1 VSAAGATVAGA
12 GGDKSSRPLL
22 HAVDKSDAALMSV
35 GTLASGVLAYAFN
48 VLAARALGP
57 AAYGAI
63 GALWGGMFLLAVLLF
78 RPIEQTVSRAIAD
91 HVARGEDARPAVR
104 SAAWLTALVT
114 TAAVAGCVFAWAPIT
129 DRLFGGEPVLTVA
142 LVAGLAGYGLSYFAR
157 GLAGGVQWFGGYG
170 LVLLADGVIR
180 FVVALPLLIV
190 ASQTVAAVAIA
201 AAAAGGA
208 VAPLL
213 SRRRGRLRRIH
224 GDPRSSGGDVGAR
237 PSSGGARPSS
247 GAARRD
253 AAGLSGTVRF
263 AAPAAVIA
271 GAEQVLVSG
280 GPLLVLI
287 AGGEGAAAAAGV
299 LFAATLLVRAP
310 VFLLQGVQ
318 ASLLPS
324 LTTFRARGDE
334 ASLHRATVKVA
345 VMLAGFAAALAA
357 GALVAGPFAMEL
369 LYGDEFTAGRVDL
382 ALLCVGIGGFMA
394 AGAFC
399 QAALA
404 RGQAWQA
411 ARGWGL
417 GAIAFVA
424 LELTLSGSAFHRV
437 SLAFAAGSTIAALLL
452 IRTLWRE
459 RT

>member
-1 VSAAGATVAGA
+1 
-12 GGDKSSRPLL
+12 
-22 HAVDKSDAALMSV
+22 MSI

-78 RPIEQTVSRAIAD
+78 RPIEQTISRAVAD
-91 HVARGEDARPAVR
+91 HVARGEDGRPILKAT
-104 SAAWLTALVT
+104 AGLTTLITATALL
-114 TAAVAGCVFAWAPIT
+114 GIVFAWAPIT
-129 DRLFGGEPVLTVA
+129 DRLFGGEPLLTVA
-142 LVAGLAGYGLSYFAR
+142 LMAGLAGYALSYFAR
-157 GLAGGVQWFGGYG
+157 GVVGGVQWFGGYG
-170 LVLLADGVIR
+170 LVLLFDGAIR
-180 FVVALPLLIV
+180 FVLALPLLFV

-208 VAPLL
+208 LAPLA
-213 SRRRGRLRRIH
+213 SRNRGAMRRLA
-224 GDPRSSGGDVGAR
+224 GGNRGSFELGHAV
-237 PSSGGARPSS
+237 S
-247 GAARRD
+247 
-253 AAGLSGTVRF
+253 F
-263 AAPAAVIA
+263 ALPAAVIA
-271 GAEQVLVSG
+271 GAEQILVSG

-287 AGGEGAAAAAGV
+287 AGGPGAAEAAGV

-345 VMLAGFAAALAA
+345 VMLAGFAGALAA
-357 GALVAGPFAMEL
+357 GALIAGPTAMTI

-394 AGAFC
+394 AGVFC

-404 RGQAWQA
+404 RTQAWEA
-411 ARGWGL
+411 ARCWGA
-417 GAIAFVA
+417 GAVAFVV
-424 LELTLSGSAFHRV
+424 LELVLSGTPFHRV
-437 SLAFAAGSTIAALLL
+437 SVAFAVGASIAGLLL
-452 IRTLWRE
+452 MRTLWRE
-459 RT
+459 RA

>member
-1 VSAAGATVAGA
+1 VSTAAATPVVAAGGA
-12 GGDKSSRPLL
+12 ELRPQL
-22 HAVDKSDAALMSV
+22 HVVDRSDATLMSV

-57 AAYGAI
+57 AAYGAV

-78 RPIEQTVSRAIAD
+78 RPIEQTVSRAVAD
-91 HVARGEDARPAVR
+91 HLARGESAGAVVR
-104 SAAWLTALVT
+104 SAAWLTALIA
-114 TAAVAGCVFAWAPIT
+114 TAAIAGCLFAWAPIT

-142 LVAGLAGYGLSYFAR
+142 LIAGLAGYGLSYFAR
-157 GLAGGVQWFGGYG
+157 GLVGGVQWFGGYG
-170 LVLLADGVIR
+170 LVLLADGAIR

-208 VAPLL
+208 VAPLF
-213 SRRRGRLRRIH
+213 SRRRGQIGRLTA
-224 GDPRSSGGDVGAR
+224 GR
-237 PSSGGARPSS
+237 P
-247 GAARRD
+247 
-253 AAGLSGTVRF
+253 GTFALGSAVRF
-263 AAPAAVIA
+263 AMPAAVIA
-271 GAEQVLVSG
+271 GCEQVLVSG

-318 ASLLPS
+318 ARLLPS

-334 ASLHRATVKVA
+334 ASLHRATAKVA
-345 VMLAGFAAALAA
+345 LILAGFAGVLAA
-357 GALVAGPFAMEL
+357 GALVAGPFAMTV
-369 LYGDEFTAGRVDL
+369 LYGDEFTAGRIDL

-394 AGAFC
+394 AGVFC

-404 RGQAWQA
+404 RSQAWQA
-411 ARGWGL
+411 AGVWGV
-417 GAIAFVA
+417 GATAFVA
-424 LELTLSGSAFHRV
+424 LELALAGTPFHRV
-437 SLAFAAGSTIAALLL
+437 SLAFAVGSSLAGLLL
-452 IRTLWRE
+452 MRIVWKE
-459 RT
+459 RS

>member
-1 VSAAGATVAGA
+1 
-12 GGDKSSRPLL
+12 
-22 HAVDKSDAALMSV
+22 MSI

-63 GALWGGMFLLAVLLF
+63 GALWGGMFLVAVLLF
-78 RPIEQTVSRAIAD
+78 RPVEQTVSRAIAD
-91 HVARGEDARPAVR
+91 HVARDEDARPAVR

-114 TAAVAGCVFAWAPIT
+114 TAAVAGCLLAWAPIT

-142 LVAGLAGYGLSYFAR
+142 LIAGIAGYAVSYFAR
-157 GLAGGVQWFGGYG
+157 GLVGGVQWFGGYG
-170 LVLLADGVIR
+170 LVLLADGAIR

-201 AAAAGGA
+201 AAAVGGA
-208 VAPLL
+208 LAPLF
-213 SRRRGRLRRIH
+213 SRRRGALRKLA
-224 GDPRSSGGDVGAR
+224 GPRDGAQADL
-237 PSSGGARPSS
+237 G
-247 GAARRD
+247 GAAR
-253 AAGLSGTVRF
+253 F
-263 AAPAAVIA
+263 ALPAAVIA

-287 AGGEGAAAAAGV
+287 AGGPGAAAAAGV

-334 ASLHRATVKVA
+334 ASLHRATVQIA
-345 VMLAGFAAALAA
+345 VILAGFAAAMAA
-357 GALVAGPFAMEL
+357 GALAAGPFAMEL

-394 AGAFC
+394 AGVFC

-404 RGQAWQA
+404 RDQAWEA
-411 ARGWGL
+411 ARGWGA
-417 GAIAFVA
+417 GAVAFVA
-424 LELTLSGSAFHRV
+424 LELTLSGTAFHRV
-437 SLAFAAGSTIAALLL
+437 SVAFAAGATIAGLLL
-452 IRTLWRE
+452 MRTLWKE
-459 RT
+459 KA

>member
-1 VSAAGATVAGA
+1 
-12 GGDKSSRPLL
+12 
-22 HAVDKSDAALMSV
+22 MSI

-48 VLAARALGP
+48 VLAARSLGP

-63 GALWGGMFLLAVLLF
+63 GALWGAMFLLAVLLF
-78 RPIEQTVSRAIAD
+78 RPIEQTISRAVAD
-91 HVARGEDARPAVR
+91 HVARGEDGRPAVR
-104 SAAWLTALVT
+104 SAAWLTALI
-114 TAAVAGCVFAWAPIT
+114 TAGAVAGCVLAWTPIT
-129 DRLFGGEPVLTVA
+129 DRLFGGDPILTVA

-157 GLAGGVQWFGGYG
+157 GLVGGVQWFGGYG
-170 LVLLADGVIR
+170 LVLLADGAIR
-180 FVVALPLLIV
+180 FVLALPLLIV

-208 VAPLL
+208 LAPLF
-213 SRRRGRLRRIH
+213 SRKRGALRRVAGAKR
-224 GDPRSSGGDVGAR
+224 GDFAIGSA
-237 PSSGGARPSS
+237 
-247 GAARRD
+247 
-253 AAGLSGTVRF
+253 VRF
-263 AAPAAVIA
+263 ALPAAVIA

-334 ASLHRATVKVA
+334 ESLHRATVKVA
-345 VMLAGFAAALAA
+345 VMLAGFAAVLAA

-369 LYGDEFTAGRVDL
+369 LYGDEFTAGRADL

-394 AGAFC
+394 AGVFC

-404 RGQAWQA
+404 RSQAWEA
-411 ARGWGL
+411 ARGWAT
-417 GAIAFVA
+417 GAVLFVV
-424 LELTLSGSAFHRV
+424 LELTLPGTAFHRV
-437 SLAFAAGSTIAALLL
+437 SLAFAAGSVIAAVLLM
-452 IRTLWRE
+452 RTLWRS
-459 RT
+459 RS

>member
-1 VSAAGATVAGA
+1 
-12 GGDKSSRPLL
+12 
-22 HAVDKSDAALMSV
+22 MSI

-78 RPIEQTVSRAIAD
+78 RPVEQTVSRAIAD

-104 SAAWLTALVT
+104 SAAWLTAVVT
-114 TAAVAGCVFAWAPIT
+114 TAAVGGCLVAWVPIT

-142 LVAGLAGYGLSYFAR
+142 LIAGLAGYAVSYFAR
-157 GLAGGVQWFGGYG
+157 GLVGGVQWFGGYG
-170 LVLLADGVIR
+170 LVLLADGAIR
-180 FVVALPLLIV
+180 FVVALPLLVV

-201 AAAAGGA
+201 AAAVGGA
-208 VAPLL
+208 LAPLV
-213 SRRRGRLRRIH
+213 SRRRGALRRV
-224 GDPRSSGGDVGAR
+224 SGNAAPAPLASVEPDGQGLA
-237 PSSGGARPSS
+237 
-247 GAARRD
+247 GAAR
-253 AAGLSGTVRF
+253 F
-263 AAPAAVIA
+263 ALPAAVIA
-271 GAEQVLVSG
+271 GAEQILVSG

-334 ASLHRATVKVA
+334 ASLHRATMQVA
-345 VMLAGFAAALAA
+345 LILAGFAAALAA

-369 LYGDEFTAGRVDL
+369 MYGDEFTAGRADL

-394 AGAFC
+394 AGVFC

-404 RGQAWQA
+404 RNQAWEA
-411 ARGWGL
+411 ARGWGA
-417 GAIAFVA
+417 GAVAFVA
-424 LELTLSGSAFHRV
+424 LELTLSGTAFHRV
-437 SLAFAAGSTIAALLL
+437 SVAFAAGATIAGLLL
-452 IRTLWRE
+452 MRTLWKE
-459 RT
+459 RA

>member
-1 VSAAGATVAGA
+1 VDRADAT
-12 GGDKSSRPLL
+12 
-22 HAVDKSDAALMSV
+22 LMSV

-57 AAYGAI
+57 AAYGAV

-78 RPIEQTVSRAIAD
+78 RPIEQTISRAVAD
-91 HVARGEDARPAVR
+91 HVARGEDARGVLR
-104 SAAWLTALVT
+104 SAAGLTMLVTATALL
-114 TAAVAGCVFAWAPIT
+114 ACVLAWAPIT

-142 LVAGLAGYGLSYFAR
+142 LLAGLAGYALSYFAR
-157 GLAGGVQWFGGYG
+157 GVVGGVQWFGGYG
-170 LVLLADGVIR
+170 LVLLADGAIR

-208 VAPLL
+208 LAPLV
-213 SRRRGRLRRIH
+213 SRRRGAMRRL
-224 GDPRSSGGDVGAR
+224 A
-237 PSSGGARPSS
+237 GGARGS
-247 GAARRD
+247 
-253 AAGLSGTVRF
+253 F
-263 AAPAAVIA
+263 ALGSAVKFAMPAAVIA
-271 GAEQVLVSG
+271 GCEQVLVSG

-345 VMLAGFAAALAA
+345 LILAGFAALLAA
-357 GALVAGPFAMEL
+357 GALAVGPTAMTI
-369 LYGDEFTAGRVDL
+369 LYGAEFTAGRLDL

-394 AGAFC
+394 AGVFC

-404 RGQAWQA
+404 RLQAWAA
-411 ARGWGL
+411 ARAWAT
-417 GAIAFVA
+417 GALVFVA
-424 LELTLSGSAFHRV
+424 LELALPGTPFHRV
-437 SLAFAAGSTIAALLL
+437 SVAFAAGASIAGLLL
-452 IRTLWRE
+452 MRTLWRE

>member
-1 VSAAGATVAGA
+1 VTAAGATEVAGA
-12 GGDKSSRPLL
+12 GGDRGSRPLL

-57 AAYGAI
+57 AGYGAI

-78 RPIEQTVSRAIAD
+78 RPIEQTVSRAVAD

-104 SAAWLTALVT
+104 AAAWLTAVVT
-114 TAAVAGCVFAWAPIT
+114 TAAVAGCLLAWAPIT

-142 LVAGLAGYGLSYFAR
+142 LIAGLAGYGLSYFAR
-157 GLAGGVQWFGGYG
+157 GLTGGVQWFGGYG
-170 LVLLADGVIR
+170 LVLLADGAIR
-180 FVVALPLLIV
+180 FVVALPLLVV

-201 AAAAGGA
+201 AAAVGGA
-208 VAPLL
+208 LAPLF
-213 SRRRGRLRRIH
+213 SRRRGALRRIAAD
-224 GDPRSSGGDVGAR
+224 GAPATVGSPDADRGPRK
-237 PSSGGARPSS
+237 
-247 GAARRD
+247 
-253 AAGLSGTVRF
+253 GLAGTVRF

-334 ASLHRATVKVA
+334 ASLHRATVQIA
-345 VMLAGFAAALAA
+345 VILAGFAAAMAA

-369 LYGDEFTAGRVDL
+369 LYGDEFIAGRVDL

-394 AGAFC
+394 AGVFC

-404 RGQAWQA
+404 RDQAWEA
-411 ARGWGL
+411 ARGWGA
-417 GAIAFVA
+417 GAVAFVA
-424 LELTLSGSAFHRV
+424 LELTLSGTAFHRV
-437 SLAFAAGSTIAALLL
+437 SVAFAAGATIAGLLL
-452 IRTLWRE
+452 VRTLWKE
-459 RT
+459 KA

>member
-1 VSAAGATVAGA
+1 MTAHAASVAPPVGTA
-12 GGDKSSRPLL
+12 RPAL
-22 HAVDKSDAALMSV
+22 HAVDRSDAALMSI

-78 RPIEQTVSRAIAD
+78 RPIEQTISRAVAD
-91 HVARGEDARPAVR
+91 KVARGEDARPVLKATLGLTTMIT
-104 SAAWLTALVT
+104 ATALL
-114 TAAVAGCVFAWAPIT
+114 ACVLAWAPIT
-129 DRLFGGEPVLTVA
+129 DRLFGGDPILTVA
-142 LVAGLAGYGLSYFAR
+142 LLAGLAGYALSYFAR
-157 GLAGGVQWFGGYG
+157 GVVGGVQWFGGYG
-170 LVLLADGVIR
+170 LVLLADGAIR
-180 FVVALPLLIV
+180 FVIALPLLFV
-190 ASQTVAAVAIA
+190 ASETVAAVAIA

-208 VAPLL
+208 LAPLA
-213 SRRRGRLRRIH
+213 SRRRGAMRRLA
-224 GDPRSSGGDVGAR
+224 GGTR
-237 PSSGGARPSS
+237 
-247 GAARRD
+247 
-253 AAGLSGTVRF
+253 GTFELGSVVKF
-263 AAPAAVIA
+263 ALPAAVIA

-287 AGGEGAAAAAGV
+287 AGGDGAAEAAGV

-334 ASLHRATVKVA
+334 ASLHRATVKIA
-345 VMLAGFAAALAA
+345 LMLTGFAAALAA
-357 GALVAGPFAMEL
+357 GALIAGPLAMTI
-369 LYGDEFTAGRVDL
+369 LYGDEFTAGRFDL

-394 AGAFC
+394 AGVFC

-404 RGQAWQA
+404 RTQAWAA
-411 ARGWGL
+411 ARAWGV
-417 GAIAFVA
+417 GAVTFVA
-424 LELTLSGSAFHRV
+424 LELVLSGTPFHRV
-437 SLAFAAGSTIAALLL
+437 SVASAAGASIAGLLL
-452 IRTLWRE
+452 MRTLWRE

>member
-1 VSAAGATVAGA
+1 VSAVPATTGVAA
-12 GGDKSSRPLL
+12 GGEHPRPLL
-22 HAVDKSDAALMSV
+22 HAVDRSDAALMSI

-78 RPIEQTVSRAIAD
+78 RPIEQTVSRAVAD

-104 SAAWLTALVT
+104 SAARLTVLVT
-114 TAAVAGCVFAWAPIT
+114 AAALAGCALAWAPIT
-129 DRLFGGEPVLTVA
+129 DRLFGGEPVLTAA
-142 LVAGLAGYGLSYFAR
+142 LMAGVAGYAISYFAR

-170 LVLLADGVIR
+170 LVLLADGAIR
-180 FVVALPLLIV
+180 FVLAIPLLLV

-208 VAPLL
+208 LAPLV
-213 SRRRGRLRRIH
+213 SRKRGNLRRLA
-224 GDPRSSGGDVGAR
+224 GAKR
-237 PSSGGARPSS
+237 GEYALGSA
-247 GAARRD
+247 
-253 AAGLSGTVRF
+253 VRF
-263 AAPAAVIA
+263 ALPASVIA

-287 AGGEGAAAAAGV
+287 AGGEGAAEAAGV

-310 VFLLQGVQ
+310 VFLPQGVQ

-324 LTTFRARGDE
+324 LTTFRARGDD
-334 ASLHRATVKVA
+334 AALHRATVKVA
-345 VMLAGFAAALAA
+345 VILAGFAGVLAA
-357 GALVAGPFAMEL
+357 GALIAGPLAMEL
-369 LYGDEFTAGRVDL
+369 LYGDAFTAGRTDL

-394 AGAFC
+394 AGVFC

-404 RGQAWQA
+404 RAQAWEA
-411 ARGWGL
+411 ARGWAI
-417 GAIAFVA
+417 GATAFVA
-424 LELTLSGSAFHRV
+424 LELLLSGTAFHRV
-437 SLAFAAGSTIAALLL
+437 SVAFAAGSTIAGLLL
-452 IRTLWRE
+452 MRTLWGGRS
-459 RT
+459 

>member
-1 VSAAGATVAGA
+1 MSAAGATAVAGA
-12 GGDKSSRPLL
+12 GGDDSPRPLL

-57 AAYGAI
+57 AGYGAI

-78 RPIEQTVSRAIAD
+78 RPVEQTVSRAVAD
-91 HVARGEDARPAVR
+91 HIARGEDSRPAVR

-114 TAAVAGCVFAWAPIT
+114 AAAVAGCLLAWAPIT

-142 LVAGLAGYGLSYFAR
+142 LVAGLAGYGVSYFAR
-157 GLAGGVQWFGGYG
+157 GLVGGVQWFGGYG
-170 LVLLADGVIR
+170 LVLLADGAIR

-201 AAAAGGA
+201 AAAVGGA
-208 VAPLL
+208 IAPLA
-213 SRRRGRLRRIH
+213 SRRRVNLRKLA
-224 GDPRSSGGDVGAR
+224 GPRNGAR
-237 PSSGGARPSS
+237 ADLG
-247 GAARRD
+247 GAAR
-253 AAGLSGTVRF
+253 F
-263 AAPAAVIA
+263 ALPAAVIA

-345 VMLAGFAAALAA
+345 VILAGFAAALAA
-357 GALVAGPFAMEL
+357 GALIAGPFAMEL

-394 AGAFC
+394 AGVFC

-404 RGQAWQA
+404 RSQAWAA
-411 ARGWGL
+411 ARGWGA
-417 GAIAFVA
+417 GAVAFVA
-424 LELTLSGSAFHRV
+424 LELTLSGTAFHRV
-437 SLAFAAGSTIAALLL
+437 SVAFAVGSTIAGLLL
-452 IRTLWRE
+452 MRTLWKE
-459 RT
+459 RA